1 MLITLNTEDVLRLV
15 LVGLKAELAVTPA
28 EIFLGPVNGKLV
40 AVAGIGEGVP
50 QGTFDDDDE
59 EEPSASQAEASAD
72 QTTAEPRKRRKRRTK
87 EEIAADE
94 AAAAA
99 LAAGTTTGET
109 AKEPEA
115 KQELKPEAQTQSQ
128 EKTSTGAEE
137 DLFGTEPE
145 TKTEPKA
152 ETKDVVTAAGQD
164 PFNSSD
170 AGPVTDD
177 ALDLF
182 SDANANSDASNPA
195 TTIEDGFVKPADD
208 VLDLFE

>member
-28 EIFLGPVNGKLV
+28 EIFLGPVDGKLV

-50 QGTFDDDDE
+50 QGTFDDDDD
-59 EEPSASQAEASAD
+59 EPVTHQVEASTD

-128 EKTSTGAEE
+128 EKASTGAEE

-170 AGPVTDD
+170 VGPVTED

-182 SDANANSDASNPA
+182 SETNENSDASDLA
-195 TTIEDGFVKPADD
+195 TTTEDGFVKPADD